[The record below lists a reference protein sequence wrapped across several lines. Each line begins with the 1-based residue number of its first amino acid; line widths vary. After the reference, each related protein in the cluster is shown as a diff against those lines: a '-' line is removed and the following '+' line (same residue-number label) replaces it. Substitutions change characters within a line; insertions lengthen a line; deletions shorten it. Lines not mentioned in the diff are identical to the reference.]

1 MPIKHA
7 AFTFIDLICTA
18 FIRPAAWRSCP
29 HRKTFEKSRV
39 FSFFGICYKRM
50 ITTVDP
56 FTKATG
62 AFSLIYLPS
71 KQDNLGNIAKILL
84 KAGCMLDFYKARVI
98 YYLRLVVFNHINCTV
113 SLSSFSFRKELVSS
127 NANRKDPYL

>member
-1 MPIKHA
+1 M
-7 AFTFIDLICTA
+7 
-18 FIRPAAWRSCP
+18 
-29 HRKTFEKSRV
+29 
-39 FSFFGICYKRM
+39 
-50 ITTVDP
+50 DP
-56 FTKATG
+56 FTKAPG

-84 KAGCMLDFYKARVI
+84 KAGCMLDFYKSRVI
-98 YYLRLVVFNHINCTV
+98 YYLRLVVFNHISCTV